1 MQCLH
6 CQYKESRVLE
16 SRPAEGGGS
25 IRRRRECLSCKH
37 RFTTYERIEFI
48 PILVIK
54 KDGSKESFDRS
65 KILRGIVRACEK
77 TGVVYS
83 SIDRM
88 VEEIEGYL
96 QQRPEKEFNSEEI
109 GKLVLAHLKKESEVA
124 YIRFASVYGQFQG
137 IKDFVE
143 ILDELQP
150 IEIIDD
156 SQWNSNL
163 FPVELESSIQ

>member
-1 MQCLH
+1 
-6 CQYKESRVLE
+6 
-16 SRPAEGGGS
+16 
-25 IRRRRECLSCKH
+25 
-37 RFTTYERIEFI
+37 
-48 PILVIK
+48 
-54 KDGSKESFDRS
+54 
-65 KILRGIVRACEK
+65 
-77 TGVVYS
+77 
-83 SIDRM
+83 M